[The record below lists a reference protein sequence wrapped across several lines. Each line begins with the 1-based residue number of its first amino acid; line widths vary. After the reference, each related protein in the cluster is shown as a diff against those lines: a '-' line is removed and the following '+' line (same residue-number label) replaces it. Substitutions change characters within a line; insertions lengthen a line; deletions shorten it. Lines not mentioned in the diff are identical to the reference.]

1 MRLAFGVQLGLFA
14 VWVFLSCSLSLAGPH
29 FRVATYNLE
38 NYLDKATQSR
48 PAKSAESKA
57 KVQENIL
64 ALKPDVIAVQEMG
77 SLEALQGLRSGL
89 QSAGLDFEHWELITG
104 SDTNVHVAILSKF
117 PFSARRP
124 RTNDSFLLGGRR
136 FHVSRGF
143 AEVDI
148 QINARY
154 SFTVIA
160 AHLKSKRQVVQAD
173 EAELRLEEAKI
184 LREEIDSRFTANP
197 NVNLVVLGDFNDSK
211 DSDSTKM
218 IIGRGKHR
226 LIDTR
231 PAEPN
236 GDAAADSA
244 SGGRDVTWTHF
255 FPKEDSYSRIDYI
268 LISPGIAREWIKE
281 GTQVLAVPGWGIA
294 SDHRPLVA
302 EFEAE
307 DR

>member
-1 MRLAFGVQLGLFA
+1 MRLGCVGHLFGVALCF
-14 VWVFLSCSLSLAGPH
+14 FLSSASSFGALH
-29 FRVATYNLE
+29 FRVATYNVE

-48 PAKSAESKA
+48 SAKSPESKA
-57 KVQENIL
+57 KIQENIL

-77 SLEALQGLRSGL
+77 SLEALQGLRSAL
-89 QSAGLDFEHWELITG
+89 QSQGLDFEHWTLVTG

-117 PFSARRP
+117 PFSAERP

-148 QINARY
+148 QITPRY
-154 SFTVIA
+154 SFTMIA
-160 AHLKSKRQVVQAD
+160 AHLKSKRQVAQAD

-184 LREEIDSRFTANP
+184 LREEIDSRFAINP
-197 NVNLVVLGDFNDSK
+197 YLNLVVLGDFNDSK
-211 DSDSTKM
+211 DSNSTKM
-218 IIGRGKHR
+218 VIGRGRHR

-231 PAEPN
+231 PAEQN
-236 GDAAADSA
+236 GDAAG
-244 SGGRDVTWTHF
+244 SGGREITWTHF

-268 LISPGIAREWIKE
+268 LLSPGMAREWIKE